1 MWANLV
7 IFPFPII
14 HHNPA
19 FGESIE
25 YFRPQAFSPE
35 PVVESFDIPVLPWT
49 TRINV
54 ERFDTLFLE
63 PLSQWTTDKLW
74 TIVRSD
80 GVRCSIFVDHFFH
93 ECLNRLGT
101 YMSGHMETMGL
112 NRELFIH

>member
-1 MWANLV
+1 MVLGKLHWGQHLETSMWANLV

-25 YFRPQAFSPE
+25 YFTPQAFSPE
-35 PVVESFDIPVLPWT
+35 LVVETFDIPVLPWT

-63 PLSQWTTDKLW
+63 SLSQ
-74 TIVRSD
+74 
-80 GVRCSIFVDHFFH
+80 
-93 ECLNRLGT
+93 
-101 YMSGHMETMGL
+101 
-112 NRELFIH
+112 